1 VALTHIALA
10 CVPVRDTDD
19 AVTFY
24 RDVLGFEVVSD
35 EVLEEG
41 HRWVQLRPAGSVTTI
56 ALVTWFPSMP
66 AGSVR
71 GLVLASDDIDAD
83 AEVLRTRGLDLPT
96 EIESAPWGRW
106 VSFADPDG
114 NGWVLQAPG
123 AAEPTSEERA
133 RRRARPV

>member
-1 VALTHIALA
+1 MALTHIALA

-19 AVTFY
+19 ALTFY

-41 HRWVQLRPAGSVTTI
+41 HRWVQLRPVGSVTAL

-71 GLVLASDDIDAD
+71 GLVLATDDIDTD
-83 AEVLRTRGLDLPT
+83 AEVLRARGLDLPA

-106 VSFADPDG
+106 LSFADPDG
-114 NGWVLQAPG
+114 NGWVLQSG
-123 AAEPTSEERA
+123 AAKPTSEE
-133 RRRARPV
+133 

>member
-1 VALTHIALA
+1 MALTHIALA

-19 AVTFY
+19 ALAFY

-41 HRWVQLRPAGSVTTI
+41 HRWVQLRPVGSVTAL

-71 GLVLASDDIDAD
+71 GLVLATDDIDTD
-83 AEVLRTRGLDLPT
+83 AEVLRARGLDLPA

-106 VSFADPDG
+106 LSFADPDG
-114 NGWVLQAPG
+114 NGWVLQSG
-123 AAEPTSEERA
+123 AAKPTSEE
-133 RRRARPV
+133 